1 MELKIYSRVGTLR
14 MTVSPSDSSTHVH
27 ELMGENVVNASFTW
41 PEYMQLDVNDYIELD
56 GQRYAIRSA
65 YQPTQ
70 KSTLEYTYNVKF
82 YGRESETQRVKML
95 YLTDGN
101 FEPKFSLDGSPAEHL
116 QKVID
121 NLNRISGTN
130 TWVLGSVISAPNQNI
145 EYNNVFCSEA
155 LSLISE
161 AFETEWWI
169 EGNTLNLSRCEYG
182 DLIELGYMK
191 GLTELNR
198 EENANDVKFFTRLI
212 PLGTTRNIDRK
223 TYGFSRLQLP
233 DRAKYVE
240 QNTEYGLYE
249 AVEEEAFSAIYPK
262 RIGKVSSIRSE
273 EKTGE
278 DKQKF
283 TIYYFADTTLNFN
296 PNDYDMEGLVKHVVF
311 QSGEL
316 NGRDFE
322 VNYNATK
329 KEFEIITQFP
339 DESSQ
344 LPGGHLVPGIGDEYI
359 LYNLKMPTEY
369 ITAAEQEYKKAVDAY
384 LAKFSVDS
392 AIYRGNTDYIHISE
406 KNLTLRV
413 GRRVR
418 LLSDKFFPAT
428 GYRDSRITKITRKLN
443 NPAQAT
449 IECTNAVGKGRL
461 ATIESNMNE
470 IKSVVADRLDN
481 VVLNMLRTWD
491 SGDPTDYNLF
501 SSLRALKE
509 IKQRSLSRLTDDDAK
524 GIITF
529 LKGALF
535 GNYSS
540 GPMGA
545 GACISIDPETGQ
557 SYLEVDKALFR
568 MKAIFTQLVIDE
580 LAHVGGSSIWS
591 PARMK
596 CVRVEERADAYR
608 CYFMA
613 TDEDKT
619 ITNNFVVNDQA
630 QKIEFN
636 IKPGVHENVSNRY
649 YWRLVT
655 AVGDDYLDLSKT
667 DCDADSDI
675 PEAGDEICQLGHRTD
690 KDRQN
695 AIIISSYG
703 PDAPS
708 LKQYAGINS
717 YSLAGKEVTSLS
729 PDNNSFTGKVTVKP
743 GSSGYGNL
751 TDKPDLD
758 AINDTVKDTIAHN
771 LGYTDFE
778 AMVAAATAGKTII
791 SGGSINTE
799 LIQAAIIVTSKMIAD
814 AIQANS
820 LNINNRFKVSETGI
834 VELMDAI
841 VSGRIRS
848 SDTGARV
855 EIDPEKGSVSMLEDD
870 WEFGSLGWNEEGLAF
885 KLTTPVVNQKA
896 RNTFL
901 YPSRLWLQHTD
912 FSESIVESLIIDS
925 RNISGVLYADENGF
939 VRVGGPEHDSPDN
952 PIYYYTVSLVAS
964 PEEGGVLSG
973 GGRRLKG
980 TTSTVTATANKEYR
994 FREWSDGNIEASRS
1008 VTWDVKEKTLTAYF
1022 DKVTYYSIGLS
1033 VSPEIGG
1040 TVSGGGRFEI
1050 NTNQLVK
1057 AIPNSGYIFSRW
1069 SDGNTESSRTIKM
1082 TGDVSLIAYF
1092 TEQPNQ
1098 ETKWLADFQGNMNAR
1113 LVGKQSI
1120 YHSALLNA
1128 TREHVF
1134 DYVNNGGFIMYE
1146 RRLPSNSSAFI
1157 ISGNFIA
1164 YMQKS
1169 SDGNYR
1175 VWTANYPISANRY
1188 KVVVKVSTSTM
1199 NETGIMAV
1207 VNGIECTSKA
1217 FADKFY
1223 DVLTIDGA
1231 YSCIISTYDYNKGGK
1246 LISIQCG
1253 DTQLNFVD
1261 KNLAWTGFPSA
1272 YGDIVF
1278 SLENITVDE
1287 LIKQETVDMV

>member
-1 MELKIYSRVGTLR
+1 MELKIYSRVGALR
-14 MTVSPSDSSTHVH
+14 MTVSPSDSSAHVH

-56 GQRYAIRSA
+56 GQRYAVRSA

-322 VNYNATK
+322 VNYNATE

-369 ITAAEQEYKKAVDAY
+369 ITAAEQEYKQAVDAY

-443 NPAQAT
+443 NQAQVT

-481 VVLNMLRTWD
+481 VVFNMLRTWD
-491 SGDPTDYNLF
+491 SGDATDYNLF

-524 GIITF
+524 GMITF

-540 GPMGA
+540 GPRGA

-580 LAHVGGSSIWS
+580 LAHVGGGSIWS

-596 CVRVEERADAYR
+596 CVRVEELENAYR
-608 CYFMA
+608 CYFKT
-613 TDEDKT
+613 TDGDKT

-655 AVGDDYLDLSKT
+655 AVGDDYIDLSKT
-667 DCDADSDI
+667 DCDTDSDI

-758 AINDTVKDTIAHN
+758 AISTTIKNTVAQN
-771 LGYTDFE
+771 LGYNDFAAMIE
-778 AMVAAATAGKTII
+778 AASKGETII
-791 SGGSINTE
+791 SNGIINTD
-799 LIQAAIIVTSKMIAD
+799 LIVASVVITSQMIAD
-814 AIQANS
+814 AIMANS
-820 LNINNRFKVSETGI
+820 LNINNRFKVDRNGKVYLDDCDI
-834 VELMDAI
+834 A
-841 VSGRIRS
+841 GRLKS
-848 SDTGARV
+848 SNAGTRV
-855 EIDPEKGSVSMLEDD
+855 EINPEDGTVYLYYDNQIAGMFGWDEYGIRAYLVDWVNHLSADVRPGNITLGNSTTGKTLVLDVSQLH
-870 WEFGSLGWNEEGLAF
+870 G
-885 KLTTPVVNQKA
+885 T
-896 RNTFL
+896 
-901 YPSRLWLQHTD
+901 
-912 FSESIVESLIIDS
+912 
-925 RNISGVLYADENGF
+925 LYADDDNV
-939 VRVGGPEHDSPDN
+939 VRVGSGGSSN
-952 PIYYYTVSLVAS
+952 PTHYYLISLTAS
-964 PEEGGVLSG
+964 PEEGGLVSG
-973 GGRRLKG
+973 GGRKIEG
-980 TTSTVTATANKEYR
+980 STGVISAEANEGYSFQK
-994 FREWSDGNIEASRS
+994 WSDNVTSASRQI
-1008 VTWDVKEKTLTAYF
+1008 TWDSNKTLTAYF
-1022 DKVTYYSIGLS
+1022 VKDSVYYMVTLLS
-1033 VSPEIGG
+1033 NP
-1040 TVSGGGRFEI
+1040 VSGGTFIGGGRQVAGTVGKVTAVA
-1050 NTNQLVK
+1050 N
-1057 AIPNSGYIFSRW
+1057 PGYSFVRWDDGLTELSR
-1069 SDGNTESSRTIKM
+1069 
-1082 TGDVSLIAYF
+1082 DVIWNADKTLTAYF
-1092 TEQPNQ
+1092 ETYTPSTE
-1098 ETKWLADFQGNMNAR
+1098 ELLVNAS
-1113 LVGKQSI
+1113 LS
-1120 YHSALLNA
+1120 
-1128 TREHVF
+1128 
-1134 DYVNNGGFIMYE
+1134 
-1146 RRLPSNSSAFI
+1146 
-1157 ISGNFIA
+1157 
-1164 YMQKS
+1164 
-1169 SDGNYR
+1169 
-1175 VWTANYPISANRY
+1175 
-1188 KVVVKVSTSTM
+1188 STSPGGVLMQTDFIGTQKV
-1199 NETGIMAV
+1199 NIMLMFTWSVSAY
-1207 VNGIECTSKA
+1207 TS
-1217 FADKFY
+1217 
-1223 DVLTIDGA
+1223 G
-1231 YSCIISTYDYNKGGK
+1231 SCRGFTFNKGLLTGK
-1246 LISIQCG
+1246 MKAGKRYRFTCSCKAANTAAAG
-1253 DTQLNFVD
+1253 
-1261 KNLAWTGFPSA
+1261 KNLAVLIGQPGVGDTMVAIGQNFYPIGTGDSTGIVNLTTEYQTLTIEMDA
-1272 YGDIVF
+1272 YRQATEEDCIVF
-1278 SLENITVDE
+1278 LTDAVEASVSTIYIRNLSLKEI
-1287 LIKQETVDMV
+1287 L

>member
-1 MELKIYSRVGTLR
+1 MELKIYSQVGTLR

-56 GQRYAIRSA
+56 ARRYTVRSA

-70 KSTLEYTYNVKF
+70 KSTLEYSYNVKF

-155 LSLISE
+155 LSLISD

-182 DLIELGYMK
+182 DLVELGYMK

-212 PLGTTRNIDRK
+212 PLGATRNIDRK

-233 DRAKYVE
+233 NRAKYVE
-240 QNTEYGLYE
+240 QNMEYGLYE
-249 AVEEEAFSAIYPK
+249 EIEEEAFAAIYP
-262 RIGKVSSIRSE
+262 RRVGKITSTRNE

-283 TIYYFADTTLNFN
+283 TIYYFKDSALTFN

-322 VNYNATK
+322 VNYNSTEE
-329 KEFEIITQFP
+329 EFEVITQFP
-339 DESSQ
+339 DENSQ
-344 LPGGHLVPGIGDEYI
+344 LPGGHLIPGIGDEYI

-369 ITAAEQEYKKAVDAY
+369 ITAAEQEYKEAVDTY
-384 LAKFSVDS
+384 LAKFSVDN
-392 AIYRGNTDYIHISE
+392 AIYRGNTDYIHVSE
-406 KNLTLRV
+406 QNLSLRV

-443 NPAQAT
+443 NLAQAT
-449 IECTNAVGKGRL
+449 IECSNAVGKGRL
-461 ATIESNMNE
+461 ATIESDMNE

-491 SGDPTDYNLF
+491 SSDPTDYNLF

-509 IKQRSLSRLTDDDAK
+509 IKQRSLSRLTDDDAR

-529 LKGALF
+529 LQGALF

-557 SYLEVDKALFR
+557 SYLEVDRALFR

-580 LAHVGGSSIWS
+580 LAHVGGGSIWS
-591 PARMK
+591 SARMK
-596 CVRVEERADAYR
+596 CVRVEELADVYR

-613 TDEDKT
+613 TDGDKT

-630 QKIEFN
+630 QKIDFN
-636 IKPGVHENVSNRY
+636 IKPGVHENVSNKY

-655 AVGDDYLDLSKT
+655 AIGDDYIDLSKT
-667 DCDADSDI
+667 DCDTDSDI

-758 AINDTVKDTIAHN
+758 AISTSIKNTVAQN
-771 LGYTDFE
+771 LGYNDF
-778 AMVAAATAGKTII
+778 ASMMKAASEGDTII
-791 SGGSINTE
+791 SNGIINTD
-799 LIQAAIIVTSKMIAD
+799 LIVASVVITSQMIAD
-814 AIQANS
+814 AIMTNS
-820 LNINNRFKVSETGI
+820 LNINDKFKVDKGGRVSMDDCDI
-834 VELMDAI
+834 V
-841 VSGRIRS
+841 GRLRS
-848 SDTGARV
+848 SNNGTRL
-855 EIDPEKGSVSMLEDD
+855 EISPEDGTIYLYYDN
-870 WEFGSLGWNEEGLAF
+870 GLYGYLGWNNNGLNLTIIDPKSKTRTIVTPGRIELSGDGTNNYLSIDLGSLKGLLYANEDGIVRVKNEGL
-885 KLTTPVVNQKA
+885 PPSP
-896 RNTFL
+896 TF
-901 YPSRLWLQHTD
+901 YY
-912 FSESIVESLIIDS
+912 IVTL
-925 RNISGVLYADENGF
+925 L
-939 VRVGGPEHDSPDN
+939 
-952 PIYYYTVSLVAS
+952 AS
-964 PEEGGVLSG
+964 PADSGILTG
-973 GGRRLKG
+973 GGRWESGHIGTISATPNKG
-980 TTSTVTATANKEYR
+980 Y
-994 FREWSDGNIEASRS
+994 
-1008 VTWDVKEKTLTAYF
+1008 L
-1022 DKVTYYSIGLS
+1022 
-1033 VSPEIGG
+1033 
-1040 TVSGGGRFEI
+1040 
-1050 NTNQLVK
+1050 
-1057 AIPNSGYIFSRW
+1057 FSRW
-1069 SDGNTESSRTIKM
+1069 SDGNTEASRQITWDSNKELTAYFDKGYSITLSASPDNCGTVTGSGLYVKDSNQSVKAIPANGYLFSRWSDGNTEASRVIKV
-1082 TGDVSLIAYF
+1082 TENISLIAYF
-1092 TEQPNQ
+1092 VAQPTQ
-1098 ETKWLADFQGNMNAR
+1098 EIKWLADFQNNMNPQ
-1113 LVGKQSI
+1113 LVAGPSI
-1120 YHSALLNA
+1120 YQSAFLTA
-1128 TREHVF
+1128 SKEHVF
-1134 DYVNNGGFIMYE
+1134 DYVNNEGFLMFERRVPNSSFAFIM
-1146 RRLPSNSSAFI
+1146 SS
-1157 ISGNFIA
+1157 NFIA

-1169 SDGNYR
+1169 SGGTYK
-1175 VWTANYPISANRY
+1175 VWIANYPISAHRY
-1188 KVVVKVSTSTM
+1188 RTTIKISTGTA
-1199 NETGIMAV
+1199 NETGIIAS
-1207 VNGIECTSKA
+1207 VNGIDCTNRVYS
-1217 FADKFY
+1217 DNFY
-1223 DVLTIDGA
+1223 DVLTIDGT
-1231 YSCIISTYDYNKGGK
+1231 YKYIISTYDNNTGAK
-1246 LISIQCG
+1246 LISVTCG
-1253 DTQLNFVD
+1253 ETQFDFAN
-1261 KNLAWTGFPSA
+1261 KNLAWKGFPVA
-1272 YGDIVF
+1272 YGDLLF
-1278 SLENITVDE
+1278 ATENITVDK
-1287 LIKQETVDMV
+1287 LIKQETVDTI

>member
-56 GQRYAIRSA
+56 GQRYAVRSA

-182 DLIELGYMK
+182 DLVELGYMK

-212 PLGTTRNIDRK
+212 PLGTTRNIDRSS
-223 TYGFSRLQLP
+223 YGFSRLQLP
-233 DRAKYVE
+233 DRTKYVE
-240 QNTEYGLYE
+240 RNTEYGLYE

-283 TIYYFADTTLNFN
+283 TIYYFKDTALTFN

-344 LPGGHLVPGIGDEYI
+344 LPGGHLIPGVGDEYI

-392 AIYRGNTDYIHISE
+392 AIYRGNTDYIHIAE

-418 LLSDKFFPAT
+418 LLSDKFFPGT

-443 NPAQAT
+443 NLAQAT

-509 IKQRSLSRLTDDDAK
+509 IKQRSLSRLTDDDAR

-540 GPMGA
+540 GPRGA

-580 LAHVGGSSIWS
+580 LAHVGGGSIWS

-630 QKIEFN
+630 QKMDFN

-655 AVGDDYLDLSKT
+655 AVGDDYIDLSKT
-667 DCDADSDI
+667 DCDTDSDI

-778 AMVAAATAGKTII
+778 AMVTAATAGKTII
-791 SGGSINTE
+791 SGGSINAE
-799 LIQAAIIVTSKMIAD
+799 LIQAAIIITSKMIAD

-820 LNINNRFKVSETGI
+820 LNINNRFKVNENGL
-834 VELMDAI
+834 VELVDAI

-855 EIDPEKGSVSMLEDD
+855 EIDPENGCISMLEDD
-870 WEFGSLGWNEEGLAF
+870 DEYGAMGWYEEGLF
-885 KLTTPVVNQKA
+885 LRLTTPAVNRAA
-896 RNTFL
+896 RNTYV
-901 YPSRLWLQHTD
+901 YPSRIQLLHTD
-912 FSESIVESLIIDS
+912 NEDMGNLIIDS
-925 RNISGVLYADENGF
+925 RNISGVLYADENGI
-939 VRVGGPEHDSPDN
+939 VHVGGAEHDTPNN
-952 PIYYYTVSLVAS
+952 PIYYYIVRLVAS
-964 PEEGGVLSG
+964 PAEGGVLTG

-980 TTSTVTATANKEYR
+980 STSTVTATANQEYR
-994 FREWSDGNIEASRS
+994 FREWSDGNKEVSRS

-1022 DKVTYYSIGLS
+1022 DKLVFYTIILS
-1033 VSPEIGG
+1033 VSPSAAGG
-1040 TVSGGGRFEI
+1040 TVSGSGRFEE
-1050 NTNQLVK
+1050 NTNRLIK
-1057 AIPNSGYIFSRW
+1057 AIPNGGYVFSRW

-1082 TGDVSLIAYF
+1082 TEDVSLIAYF
-1092 TEQPNQ
+1092 TEQPDQ
-1098 ETKWLADFQGNMNAR
+1098 ETKWLADFQGNMNAK

-1120 YHSALLNA
+1120 YHSALLNV

-1146 RRLPSNSSAFI
+1146 RRLPSNSSAFVMSKSNI
-1157 ISGNFIA
+1157 GYFMKDSSGN
-1164 YMQKS
+1164 YK
-1169 SDGNYR
+1169 
-1175 VWTANYPISANRY
+1175 VWMANYPMSANRY
-1188 KVVVKVSTSTM
+1188 RVSVKVSTSVLD
-1199 NETGIMAV
+1199 ESGITAT
-1207 VNGIECTSKA
+1207 VNGVECTDKT
-1217 FADKFY
+1217 FTDKFY
-1223 DVLTIDGA
+1223 DVLTIDGT
-1231 YSCIISTYDYNKGGK
+1231 YSIILSTFDFNKGAK
-1246 LISIQCG
+1246 LISIGCE
-1253 DTQLNFVD
+1253 DTELNFND
-1261 KNLAWTGFPSA
+1261 KNLAWKGFPSM

-1278 SLENITVDE
+1278 APENTTADE
-1287 LIKQETVDMV
+1287 LIKQESVDIV